1 MPDMYDLM
9 SVLSDEESLKVS
21 AETHGEYL
29 SVDSGWLA
37 FPEFF
42 SELNEEFNFTLD
54 SCATK
59 ENALCD
65 KYYTIEDNGLTKD
78 WSGQV
83 VWCNPWYQK
92 GFADWVRKCSVESF
106 KKDTVVVLL
115 SLLLPN
121 DSWWGNYVEG
131 EIVRPVECRINMP
144 DNEFDDKRFFTAI
157 IIFGGRNVRT

>member
-21 AETHGEYL
+21 GETHGEYL

-78 WSGQV
+78 
-83 VWCNPWYQK
+83 
-92 GFADWVRKCSVESF
+92 
-106 KKDTVVVLL
+106 
-115 SLLLPN
+115 
-121 DSWWGNYVEG
+121 
-131 EIVRPVECRINMP
+131 
-144 DNEFDDKRFFTAI
+144 
-157 IIFGGRNVRT
+157 